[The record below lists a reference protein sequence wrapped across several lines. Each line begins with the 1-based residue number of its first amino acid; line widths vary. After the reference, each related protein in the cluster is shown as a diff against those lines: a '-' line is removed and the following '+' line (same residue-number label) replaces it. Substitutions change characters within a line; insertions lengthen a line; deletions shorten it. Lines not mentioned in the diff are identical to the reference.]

1 MMVQAFSRFFLRC
14 FPGIVFLLSA
24 FDFGYKKG
32 HFFFA
37 EEMSFFLGQVDSPP
51 KRHFVVTVTPVH
63 CPLPS
68 EWERYQDGGGRFWAC
83 CFPWMSAATFG
94 SAGRMT
100 APPAGRHTARDYGS
114 VGGKR
119 WGIPPGAGSIPELFV
134 CNFCRSAKKN
144 SEIST
149 ISELSHGSG

>member
-1 MMVQAFSRFFLRC
+1 MMVQAFARFFLRR

-68 EWERYQDGGGRFWAC
+68 EWERYLDGGGRFWAC
-83 CFPWMSAATFG
+83 CFPWISAATFG
-94 SAGRMT
+94 STGRMT
-100 APPAGRHTARDYGS
+100 APPAWRRTSRDYES
-114 VGGKR
+114 VRGKQR
-119 WGIPPGAGSIPELFV
+119 GIPPGAESVPELFA
-134 CNFCRSAKKN
+134 CNFRQNAKKS
-144 SEIST
+144 SEILT
-149 ISELSHGSG
+149 ISELSYGSG

>member
-1 MMVQAFSRFFLRC
+1 MVQAFARFFLRR

-32 HFFFA
+32 HFLCK

-68 EWERYQDGGGRFWAC
+68 EWERYQDGAGQSWARYRSLYPGCLRPRFRAYEGRQRRPHGGVHQGT
-83 CFPWMSAATFG
+83 MN
-94 SAGRMT
+94 
-100 APPAGRHTARDYGS
+100 
-114 VGGKR
+114 
-119 WGIPPGAGSIPELFV
+119 L
-134 CNFCRSAKKN
+134 
-144 SEIST
+144 
-149 ISELSHGSG
+149 